1 MRKSGRVSDGE
12 KVPGHAKTARQR
24 AREQITAEIIAA
36 ARARLRDEGPAQLS
50 LRAVARDV
58 GMVSSAVYRY
68 VTSRDDLLTL
78 LLIEAYNELGAVAE
92 QADAEVDDRADTAA
106 RWMAVCRAI
115 RCWALE
121 HPGDYGLLYG
131 TPVPGYAAP
140 RTTIEPATRATVVLV
155 RIVADAYRVDPSRA
169 PAPPARGEG
178 TSEASVAEASSI
190 SSAHEYLAQAGLGD
204 AFPDGSDGVMR
215 LLMAW
220 SSIFGTLSFEMFGH
234 FVGSVDDSAAYFDQ
248 AMRRLA
254 IDLGVADAED
264 SGRSP
269 HASGR
274 RNLPV

>member
-92 QADAEVDDRADTAA
+92 QADAGVDDRADTAA

-115 RCWALE
+115 RRWALE

-140 RTTIEPATRATVVLV
+140 RATIDPATRATVVLV
-155 RIVADAYRVDPSRA
+155 RIVADAYRADPSRA
-169 PAPPARGEG
+169 PAPPAA
-178 TSEASVAEASSI
+178 EAPRAEASGAHAPAVGG
-190 SSAHEYLAQAGLGD
+190 SSADSTRVIASAHQYLAQAGLGE

-234 FVGSVDDSAAYFDQ
+234 FVGSVDDSAAYFDE

-254 IDLGVADAED
+254 IELGVA
-264 SGRSP
+264 
-269 HASGR
+269 
-274 RNLPV
+274 